1 MADLAA
7 LVSPGNFKARKKEP
21 ERMLADFELYIKSMK
36 DFLIVTQQ
44 NEASDAVKKSM
55 LRAVGGPDM
64 VWLCDHIGKVTEGM
78 TYEQAVGA
86 IRRSITGQT
95 NQSAMRFKLF
105 TGMQQGSESFSNWW
119 TKITEQADKCDWTG
133 YDSKKAAKDAIIFQ
147 TANKKL
153 RKKALAEDSNLEE
166 VVQQGLAL
174 EQTEKNSEAMGK
186 KRN

>member
-1 MADLAA
+1 MAGLAA

-64 VWLCDHIGKVTEGM
+64 VWLFDHIGKVTDGM
-78 TYEQAVGA
+78 TYNQAVEA

-95 NQSAMRFKLF
+95 SQSSMRFKLF
-105 TGMQQGSESFSNWW
+105 TGMQQGSESFSNW
-119 TKITEQADKCDWTG
+119 
-133 YDSKKAAKDAIIFQ
+133 
-147 TANKKL
+147 
-153 RKKALAEDSNLEE
+153 
-166 VVQQGLAL
+166 
-174 EQTEKNSEAMGK
+174 
-186 KRN
+186 